1 MDWRVIDSKP
11 AYAARPAPAPD
22 PLSEALAA
30 PLLEPVVAPLDLGE
44 ALAQSA
50 ELVEETGRGD
60 FTPWALSRAI
70 ALATQFPGA
79 VQLQVNVGKI
89 VAITG
94 DEVAALQCWRRMLE
108 RFPLSPFVLPRYAWT
123 LAKHHGGDTAR
134 AIVAGYLPDSEAIN
148 EPDMALLAAVSLAGL
163 GDVEEAIALL
173 ERFAQPGQARPDLF
187 RELAKIYTTRG
198 DYARAIAVLDRAGD
212 HPAASADRRRIVEIE
227 ALLGDTDRHAHGERP
242 SVMALAK
249 LLRQVRARRTSGS
262 IRITRTALGPV
273 VLIGGT
279 LGGGGAERQLA
290 NTALGLEARREAGA
304 IPIGPI
310 SVYCRKLDTRRAHD
324 FYLPRLEA
332 AGVHVVDY
340 LRAEPF
346 GGDPAAGRVA
356 DILPLLDLLPPRMR
370 EGVAQLTE
378 LLRYNAP
385 DVVQI
390 WQDGMILAAGLAA
403 LLADVPRI
411 VLAVRTMPPS
421 ARIDR
426 QRPEQDLLYR
436 GLLSLPG
443 VVLTANS
450 SAAATAYEHW
460 LGIPHGGVLVVP
472 NGVDTLPAVPS
483 PEEEARWEAFEERT
497 GGGFTLGGVMRF
509 DDNKRPLDWL
519 AIAAALARR
528 RPEARF
534 VLAGTGP
541 LRAAAEDFARR
552 NGILDRTLFVGR
564 SAHIGYWLEKF
575 DALALTSHHEGTP
588 NVLIEAQLAGVPVVT
603 TPAGGAPEATAPHD
617 ANLVLKT
624 AEHVAHGDAAAHLA
638 ALAKRSESDIMAA
651 STALRDWA
659 RRHFATE
666 LMIARTLDIFAAP
679 SSPPLIALD

>member
-1 MDWRVIDSKP
+1 MDWRVTDSKP

-22 PLSEALAA
+22 ALSEALAA
-30 PLLEPVVAPLDLGE
+30 PLLEPVVAALDLGE
-44 ALAQSA
+44 ALAQSN

-60 FTPWALSRAI
+60 FTPWALARAI

-94 DEVAALQCWRRMLE
+94 DEVATLQCWRRMLE
-108 RFPLSPFVLPRYAWT
+108 RFPLSPFVLPRYAWS
-123 LAKHHGGDTAR
+123 LAKHHGADMAR
-134 AIVAGYLPDSEAIN
+134 EIISGYLPDSETIN
-148 EPDMALLAAVSLAGL
+148 EPDIALLAARSLAGL
-163 GDVEEAIALL
+163 GDVEDAIALL
-173 ERFAQPGQARPDLF
+173 ERFAQPGRARPGLF
-187 RELAKIYTTRG
+187 RELAKMYTTRG
-198 DYARAIAVLDRAGD
+198 DYARAIAVLDRAGE
-212 HPAASADRRRIVEIE
+212 HPAAGADRRRIAEIE

-249 LLRQVRARRTSGS
+249 LLGQIRARRTSGRVGR
-262 IRITRTALGPV
+262 IRAALGPV

-290 NTALGLEARREAGA
+290 NTALGLEARRAGA
-304 IPIGPI
+304 VPIGPV

-340 LRAEPF
+340 LRAEPY
-346 GGDPAAGRVA
+346 GGDPAASRVA
-356 DILPLLDLLPPRMR
+356 DILPLLELLPPRMR

-378 LLRYNAP
+378 LLRYHAP

-411 VLAVRTMPPS
+411 VLAVRTMPPN

-450 SAAATAYEHW
+450 SAAAKAYEHW
-460 LGIPHGGVLVVP
+460 LGMPHGGVLVVP
-472 NGVDTLPAVPS
+472 NGVDPLPVIAS
-483 PEEEARWEAFEERT
+483 AEEEARWQAFDERT

-534 VLAGTGP
+534 VLAGAGP

-564 SAHIGYWLEKF
+564 SAHIGFWLEKF

-603 TPAGGAPEATAPHD
+603 TPAGGAPEATAPHG

-624 AEHVAHGDAAAHLA
+624 ADHVDHGDAAAHLA
-638 ALAKRSESDIMAA
+638 TLADRREGDIAA
-651 STALRDWA
+651 AGAALREWA
-659 RRHFATE
+659 ERHFATE
-666 LMIARTLDIFAAP
+666 LMIARTIDIFTAP
-679 SSPPLIALD
+679 SSAPLIALD